1 MGYFVYP
8 KAFLIAETKV
18 DYAAMDHALL
28 HLGVDGW
35 MSDGETDADVLTEF
49 AGK

>member
-1 MGYFVYP
+1 MGQVVYP
-8 KAFLIAETKV
+8 RAFLIAETKV

-35 MSDGETDADVLTEF
+35 DRKSVV
-49 AGK
+49 